1 MSFTRKL
8 LYTGAAL
15 TTGLYFLFLGLVEAK
30 AFLAPLVTAIIL
42 ALLMIPVSNKLE
54 SWGMS
59 RGISSLISTIII
71 MIVSLAI
78 ASLVFFQIKS
88 FVNDWETIEEAME
101 PKILQIERYFLE
113 ETDLEQEDI
122 DSYKEKGNFSAL
134 VTSPN
139 SGKTVFGVLGTVI
152 GFITAILLMLVY
164 IFFLLLYRKMFKKFI
179 LKLFSKEKESEVRCV
194 IDQTAKISQHYL
206 AGRLVLMVIL
216 AILYSLGLGIS
227 GLSNFILI
235 GLIAAVLSLI
245 PFLGNIIGL
254 AIAMAFGFLTTGETS
269 VLVGII
275 LTFAVAQFID
285 SLILQPIILGNKVNI
300 HPLFI
305 ILVLIL
311 GNMVW
316 GVIGMALAI
325 PILGIIN
332 IAFGYIKPL
341 QPLSY
346 LLSNPKEDRK
356 K

>member
-1 MSFTRKL
+1 MSFARKI
-8 LYTGAAL
+8 LYTVAAL
-15 TTGLYFLFLGLVEAK
+15 SVGLYFSFIGLVEAK
-30 AFLAPLVTAIIL
+30 AFLAPVVSAIIL

-54 SWGMS
+54 SWGMK
-59 RGISSLISTIII
+59 RWVSSLFSTIII
-71 MIVSLAI
+71 MLVSLGI
-78 ASLVFFQIKS
+78 ASLLFFQAKN
-88 FVNDWETIEEAME
+88 FVNDWETIEEAMA
-101 PKILQIERYFLE
+101 PKMVTIERYFIE
-113 ETDLEQEDI
+113 KTDLEQEDI
-122 DSYKEKGNFSAL
+122 DSYKEKGNFSTMLSA
-134 VTSPN
+134 PN
-139 SGKTVFGVLGTVI
+139 SGKTFFEALSTVV
-152 GFITAILLMLVY
+152 GFMTSVLLMLVY

-179 LKLFSKEKESEVRCV
+179 LKLFINERQSEVKSI

-216 AILYSLGLGIS
+216 AILYSIGLGVS
-227 GLSNFILI
+227 GLSNFVLI
-235 GLIAAVLSLI
+235 GIIAAVLSLI
-245 PFLGNIIGL
+245 PILGNIIGL
-254 AIAMAFGFLTTGETS
+254 ALAMAFGYLTTGETS
-269 VLVGII
+269 VLIGIV

-285 SLILQPIILGNKVNI
+285 SLILQPYILGSKVNI

-316 GVIGMALAI
+316 GVVGMALAI

>member
-15 TTGLYFLFLGLVEAK
+15 SAGLYFLFLGLVASK
-30 AFLAPLVTAIIL
+30 AFLAPLVTAIVL
-42 ALLMIPVSNKLE
+42 ALLMIPVSNKFE
-54 SWGMS
+54 SWGVN
-59 RGISSLISTIII
+59 RVVSSLLSTLIIL
-71 MIVSLAI
+71 IVSALI

-88 FVNDWETIEEAME
+88 FVNDWATIEEAMT
-101 PKILQIERYFLE
+101 PKIEQIEVFFLE
-113 ETDLEQEDI
+113 ETDLKQKDI
-122 DSYKEKGNFSAL
+122 DGYKEKSNVSSL
-134 VTSPN
+134 LSSPN
-139 SGKTVFGVLGTVI
+139 SGKNIFGALGTVL
-152 GFITAILLMLVY
+152 GFLTEILLMLVY
-164 IFFLLLYRKMFKKFI
+164 IYFLLYYRKMFKKFI
-179 LKLFSKEKESEVRCV
+179 LKLFSNDQEREVKCV
-194 IDQTAKISQHYL
+194 INQTAKISQHYL

-216 AILYSLGLGIS
+216 AVLYSIGLGIS

-235 GLIAAVLSLI
+235 GIVSAVLSLI

-254 AIAMAFGFLTTGETS
+254 ALAMTFGFLTTGEIG
-269 VLVGII
+269 VLVGVVF
-275 LTFAVAQFID
+275 TFAIAQFID
-285 SLILQPIILGNKVNI
+285 SLILQPYILGSKVNI

-316 GVIGMALAI
+316 GIIGMALAI

-346 LLSNPKEDRK
+346 LLSNSKDG
-356 K
+356 

>member
-15 TTGLYFLFLGLVEAK
+15 TAGLYFLFLGLVEAK
-30 AFLAPLVTAIIL
+30 AFLAPVVAAIIL

-71 MIVSLAI
+71 LIVSLGI
-78 ASLVFFQIKS
+78 ASLVFFQVKS
-88 FVNDWETIEEAME
+88 FVNDWETIEETME
-101 PKILQIERYFLE
+101 PKIAQIERYFLE
-113 ETDLEQEDI
+113 ETDMEQVDI
-122 DSYKEKGNFSAL
+122 DGYKEKGSISQML
-134 VTSPN
+134 SSPN
-139 SGKTVFGVLGTVI
+139 SGKTAFGALGSAI
-152 GFITAILLMLVY
+152 GFITAIILMLVY

-179 LKLFSKEKESEVRCV
+179 LKLFSNDRESEVRCA

-216 AILYSLGLGIS
+216 AILYSVGLGIS

-235 GLIAAVLSLI
+235 GMISAVLSLI

-254 AIAMAFGFLTTGETS
+254 AIAMAFGFLTTGETG
-269 VLVGII
+269 VLIGVI

-316 GVIGMALAI
+316 GMVGMALAI

-332 IAFGYIKPL
+332 IAFGYIRPL

-346 LLSNPKEDRK
+346 LLSNPKEDMK

>member
-1 MSFTRKL
+1 MSFARKL
-8 LYTGAAL
+8 LYTVAAL
-15 TTGLYFLFLGLVEAK
+15 STGLYFLFLGLVESK
-30 AFLAPLVTAIIL
+30 AFLAPVVSAIIL

-71 MIVSLAI
+71 MLVSLGI
-78 ASLVFFQIKS
+78 AALLFFQAKS
-88 FVNDWETIEEAME
+88 FVNDWETIEKAMG
-101 PKILQIERYFLE
+101 PKIEHIENYFLE
-113 ETDLEQEDI
+113 KTDVEQIDI
-122 DSYKEKGNFSAL
+122 DSYKEKGNVSTML
-134 VTSPN
+134 SSPN
-139 SGKTVFGVLGTVI
+139 SGKTAFEALSTVLGFMTS
-152 GFITAILLMLVY
+152 ILLMLVY
-164 IFFLLLYRKMFKKFI
+164 IFFLLFYRKMFKKFI
-179 LKLFSKEKESEVRCV
+179 LKLFSNERQREVKSI

-216 AILYSLGLGIS
+216 AILYSIGLGIS

-235 GLIAAVLSLI
+235 GIISAVLSLI
-245 PFLGNIIGL
+245 PMLGNIIGL
-254 AIAMAFGFLTTGETS
+254 ALAMAFGYLTTGETS
-269 VLVGII
+269 VLIGVI

-285 SLILQPIILGNKVNI
+285 SLILQPFILGSKVNI

-316 GVIGMALAI
+316 GVVGMALAI